1 MSAARE
7 IAERLARGDWAAGLP
22 QTEPRF
28 SAYPSL
34 PIIPPLAWAYTNA
47 LRQWLDQLEGQ
58 PALVAGYARG
68 WEAASRQIALL
79 PDLISQA
86 RTSAEELD
94 GRTARA
100 IRARYDDLQ
109 QISCDAMEWTGAT
122 GAALQLALR
131 VVEATRTLFYDAL
144 EELIELAKQ
153 LILSPSNPFEIADQV
168 AGFAHAA
175 ADLTGAA
182 GRLVMALLEAMH
194 ALRTLMAQLVPIIA
208 RGVDAI
214 REVVAQMLPGAGA
227 LVMTALGGPLMGGAG
242 TLLGG
247 AGENLLQRSA
257 EVEELD
263 PSSLEGKQRDAW
275 DRAQTVTAI
284 SSLSD
289 LVSVNGTTDLIGG
302 ADSTVIDIKKIIG
315 PDGAE
320 RWVVALPSTQD
331 WQFFSDAG
339 ALNDRDSNIAL
350 MLNDAAFRSVY
361 ERAVREAMRVAGIP
375 QGADV
380 ILTGFSQGGILAAKL
395 ASDDTFPYNTV
406 GVVTNG
412 SSVDSFSVP
421 PVIPVLRFPA
431 QDRRGAYVGWEP
443 LRTDSAQRP
452 KNFAGRA
459 LEPPVRARQRR
470 LRGVNPRV
478 GGARHGGSHGAA
490 CKHRHFHRS
499 GRRAFAFPRLGI
511 ELEDP
516 LIKAPASLTPNR
528 GEKTTGAWAGVSLTG
543 LSETLPIGGRVQV
556 SQDDSLEASPA
567 FVVMSWASC
576 CAIVLR
582 ACGNWTWR
590 SATRKTSRSAVP
602 PRLPSSAPIPV
613 TTG

>member
-1 MSAARE
+1 
-7 IAERLARGDWAAGLP
+7 
-22 QTEPRF
+22 
-28 SAYPSL
+28 
-34 PIIPPLAWAYTNA
+34 
-47 LRQWLDQLEGQ
+47 
-58 PALVAGYARG
+58 
-68 WEAASRQIALL
+68 
-79 PDLISQA
+79 
-86 RTSAEELD
+86 
-94 GRTARA
+94 
-100 IRARYDDLQ
+100 
-109 QISCDAMEWTGAT
+109 MEWIGAT

-144 EELIELAKQ
+144 EELTELAKQ
-153 LILSPSNPFEIADQV
+153 LILSPSNPFEIADRV
-168 AGFAHAA
+168 AGFAHTA

-214 REVVAQMLPGAGA
+214 GEVVAQMLPGAGA

-421 PVIPVLRFPA
+421 PDIPVYAF
-431 QDRRGAYVGWEP
+431 QH
-443 LRTDSAQRP
+443 RTD
-452 KNFAGRA
+452 
-459 LEPPVRARQRR
+459 
-470 LRGVNPRV
+470 
-478 GGARHGGSHGAA
+478 
-490 CKHRHFHRS
+490 
-499 GRRAFAFPRLGI
+499 
-511 ELEDP
+511 
-516 LIKAPASLTPNR
+516 
-528 GEKTTGAWAGVSLTG
+528 
-543 LSETLPIGGRVQV
+543 
-556 SQDDSLEASPA
+556 
-567 FVVMSWASC
+567 
-576 CAIVLR
+576 
-582 ACGNWTWR
+582 
-590 SATRKTSRSAVP
+590 AVP
-602 PRLPSSAPIPV
+602 MLDGNPYGPTQPNVRRILLEGPWSPLSAHDNAAYEESIREWEAQGTEGPTARPANID
-613 TTG
+613 TFTGQVVEHSLFRASE